1 MLGKITV
8 IDIVQPDRLTL
19 IYDNTLE
26 IFIGDSRKL
35 DYKINFAV
43 RTILERLGDNPRGFG
58 CKQSGIRI
66 CIQREKITKGKCL

>member
-1 MLGKITV
+1 LLGKITV

-43 RTILERLGDNPRGFG
+43 RTILERLGDNPRGFLDVSNPEYG
-58 CKQSGIRI
+58 SVY
-66 CIQREKITKGKCL
+66 REKK